1 MVIKIFEIITWE
13 KYILTVLIL
22 TKPNQP
28 PHLTII
34 SPQACCSSVTL
45 SERLVRWW
53 WCDGGEGRRGE
64 ERVARSIYVW
74 LVSSGPQWSPGYK
87 HSNCWAPSCPEIS
100 TPRLAYFAL
109 LSPVFP
115 PSQQNPHPQRKQ
127 TNSGPTSPPLLCI
140 LETWKPTQSCR
151 SFYEMECVNQK

>member
-64 ERVARSIYVW
+64 ERVARSIYVC
-74 LVSSGPQWSPGYK
+74 LVSAGQCVLVPSGPQDTNTQIAGL
-87 HSNCWAPSCPEIS
+87 CPAL
-100 TPRLAYFAL
+100 RYLHLAYFAL

-151 SFYEMECVNQK
+151 SF